1 MNKRKRIHV
10 MLMAA
15 IAALTFIAGAASR
28 ADAGSFDGP
37 FVQVGAGFSSL
48 GTKNTFS
55 DSTGSFG
62 QATSQ
67 LNMMGTIAAG
77 YSYELPHSF
86 NLAADVFYNF
96 GSHNAGYAFDS
107 GDTFQNK
114 LKNIWGITLEPGYK
128 FSDKALGFVKLG
140 WAMASTSLTLSD
152 GTKVNAGNANGFLYG
167 LGFKHLVTD
176 HISVGMEA
184 YQIAFSSKGTAIDP
198 TLIGSN
204 DPTANLSNKPN
215 LTYGGITVGY
225 QF

>member
-1 MNKRKRIHV
+1 MKRRKGSSFRLLV
-10 MLMAA
+10 GMAA
-15 IAALTFIAGAASR
+15 FTVLAGAASG
-28 ADAGSFDGP
+28 AHAGSFDGP

-48 GTKNTFS
+48 GTLNTFS
-55 DSTGSFG
+55 DSNLPGPFG

-96 GSHNAGYAFDS
+96 GSRNAGYAFDS
-107 GDTFQNK
+107 GDTLQNK
-114 LKNIWGITLEPGYK
+114 LKNIWGISIEPGYN

-140 WAMASTSLTLSD
+140 WAMASTTLALSD
-152 GTKVNAGNANGFLYG
+152 GTKFNAGTANGFLYG

-184 YQIAFSSKGTAIDP
+184 YQIVFSSKSTTYDP
-198 TLIGSN
+198 T
-204 DPTANLSNKPN
+204 TTLSNKPN
-215 LTYGGITVGY
+215 MTYGGITVGY
-225 QF
+225 KF

>member
-10 MLMAA
+10 MLMAG
-15 IAALTFIAGAASR
+15 IAALALIAGAASR

-48 GTKNTFS
+48 GTLNTFS

-67 LNMMGTIAAG
+67 VNILGTIAAG

-86 NLAADVFYNF
+86 NLAADFFYNF
-96 GSHNAGYAFDS
+96 GSRHAGYTYDYTGFNRDALA
-107 GDTFQNK
+107 QNK
-114 LKNIWGITLEPGYK
+114 LKNIWGISIEPGFN

-140 WAMASTSLTLSD
+140 WAMASSSLVYSD
-152 GTKVNAGNANGFLYG
+152 NGDTYNTGTHQGFLYG
-167 LGFKHLVTD
+167 LGFKHLVSD

-184 YQIAFSSKGTAIDP
+184 YQIAFSSKSTNVDP
-198 TLIGSN
+198 AT
-204 DPTANLSNKPN
+204 TLSNKPN

-225 QF
+225 KF